1 MLLRRAA
8 GGPAALGQAADELRL
23 RRAGGGRFAWPG
35 CDRRARG
42 ERGWRRAD

>member
-23 RRAGGGRFAWPG
+23 RRAGLFGCLGAGRFAWPG
-35 CDRRARG
+35 FDRRA
-42 ERGWRRAD
+42 